1 MTSLRTVVRAERLG
15 PAFDLLAAYAPG
27 GCFLERAGIGV
38 AGSAGER

>member
-15 PAFDLLAAYAPG
+15 PAFDLLAAYEPG
-27 GCFLERAGIGV
+27 GCFMERAGIGV